1 MTTLPDP
8 PTLPTGTPDGATT
21 AGALGSAEA
30 FDAAWAAE
38 DLPDLLLAL
47 MERRHLSAFDSSRWQ
62 VTPAPDGDAG
72 PLLHEVLGLGRSRT
86 PLPPGPAMTQ
96 VLTACHTPGQATVS
110 VLFGDGTGHR
120 IFYGGRRT
128 AGGGGGSAT
137 DFLAGQAGALQA
149 HFPGM
154 RLGPALLLGGSSG
167 PDRTALSDVAAFL
180 NSAPALAVVTGIP
193 SGRPDAAGRALQ
205 STDRLAAA
213 LGGRRYA
220 LVTVAEPLG
229 TDVLDETLDRTRR
242 LRGDTH
248 AQVRRTLSLSRA
260 DGVSASLSESHTE
273 GGAEG
278 ALGSGAG
285 YLAVL
290 GAFCTAAGSVAAT
303 EKWRRRAGLGGP
315 AMTGLSRLPAMMAGE
330 SHSTTRQTATSRTVT
345 RGATTEVLDA
355 NAQAC
360 EEVLQRHLDRMT
372 GARGDGWWRLSV
384 YVAADGDTTL
394 AAVTGALRGICTG
407 PGTDLDPIRVL
418 RPDPWA
424 VRAAITGARSLTLRS
439 ASGGPAH
446 PLGAAYDSL
455 GTCVTSAELAV
466 PTGPPQREMAGVP
479 MRETGEF
486 ALTAPPGPEDPAAA
500 VHLGELLDPL
510 GRPLQPV
517 TLTAEALNRHVLI
530 AGMTGY
536 GKTTTA
542 KSILTQAHTR
552 LDVPFLV
559 IEPVKAEYRA
569 LAHHPELRGRLRVY
583 AIGADGVLPLRL
595 NPLAPVDSVPLL
607 RHIDLLKAV
616 FNAAFPMF
624 AGMSYVLEEALLE
637 VYEERGWNLHTSLN
651 DVLGTNPSVE
661 DRAALTPRLRDLH
674 DKIEEVLQRRGYGP
688 EVHQNMGAALRS
700 RIGSLLVGAKGM
712 ALDTRRSLDPREL
725 FERPCVIEL
734 RNLGDDEEK
743 AFVMALLLSLLYEH
757 AEARQHLPRP
767 DAPSSLRHL
776 TLIEEAHRLL
786 RAGVRAGGAESP
798 DAQAKAVTLFTDLLA
813 EMRAYGEGFIVADQ
827 IPSKLAPETL
837 KNSNVKIL
845 HRLAAHD
852 DRAAVAAATNLDD
865 AQSRHLAVLPPGEAV
880 VHDDRMHAAALTTIT
895 PRYPEPAPGVVPD
908 SAADRTYL
916 HRNAACVKCSRPCTY
931 RPTARHVVP
940 THPALLAF
948 FETVL
953 RDADPEQAWHAW
965 TVWREAWQAGNRVP
979 DEETRKGRL
988 YCTSTQAGHRWL
1000 RAREDDRA
1008 RAGDATLRFLGP
1020 DGSVRGPA
1028 ADSPAN
1034 RPGPGPLPAPDR
1046 LLAVDHASRS
1056 LARLCAAWL
1065 TARTLDKAGR
1075 RSFTDTHR
1083 SLRAQVAER
1092 PVNPHPGC
1100 AQCPAR
1106 CLYEPQ
1112 AARHLPALGGT
1123 LAARAAAPVSTTQRV
1138 RALERAAAEDP
1149 ALHPT
1154 WTALPDR
1161 TDRRHLLYCLVTQSA
1176 SQGSRAIPD
1185 DVLQA
1190 LIAGPSGPDGGS

>member
-8 PTLPTGTPDGATT
+8 PALPAVTP
-21 AGALGSAEA
+21 AGAVPADALGLTEA

-38 DLPDLLLAL
+38 DLPELLLAL
-47 MERRHLSAFDSSRWQ
+47 LERRHLTAFEPSRWH
-62 VTPAPDGDAG
+62 VTPASDGDAR
-72 PLLHEVLGLGRSRT
+72 PLLHEVLGLGRPRAQV
-86 PLPPGPAMTQ
+86 PPGPAMTQ

-120 IFYGGRRT
+120 IFFGGRRT
-128 AGGGGGSAT
+128 AGAGGGSAT

-149 HFPGM
+149 HFPGL
-154 RLGPALLLGGSSG
+154 RLGPALPLNGTGG
-167 PDRTALSDVAAFL
+167 PDRTALSDVTSFL
-180 NSAPALAVVTGIP
+180 YSAPALAVVTGIP
-193 SGRPDAAGRALQ
+193 SARTDVAGRALQ
-205 STDRLAAA
+205 SMDRLAAA

-229 TDVLDETLDRTRR
+229 ADVLDETLDRTRR

-248 AQVRRTLSLSRA
+248 AHARRTLTVNRA
-260 DGVSASLSESHTE
+260 DGVSASHGESRAE
-273 GGAEG
+273 GGAQG
-278 ALGSGAG
+278 ALANAAG

-290 GAFCTAAGSVAAT
+290 GAFCTAAGSLVVSVS
-303 EKWRRRAGLGGP
+303 RRRAMGLGGA
-315 AMTGLSRLPAMMAGE
+315 AMTGLSGLPAAMAGP
-330 SHSTTRQTATSRTVT
+330 SRSTTSETGTSRTVT
-345 RGATTEVLDA
+345 RGAGMEVLDA

-407 PGTDLDPIRVL
+407 PGTELDPIRVL
-418 RPDPWA
+418 RADPWA
-424 VRAAITGARSLTLRS
+424 VRAAMTGARSLHLRS
-439 ASGGPAH
+439 ALGGPAH
-446 PLGAAYDSL
+446 PLGAAFDSL

-466 PTGPPQREMAGVP
+466 LTGPPQREIAGVP
-479 MRETGEF
+479 MREAGEF
-486 ALTAPPGPEDPAAA
+486 ALTAPPGPDDPGAA
-500 VHLGELLDPL
+500 VHLGQLLDTL

-542 KSILTQAHTR
+542 KGILIQAHTR

-569 LAHHPELRGRLRVY
+569 LAAHPELRGRLRVY
-583 AIGADGVLPLRL
+583 AIGTDGVLPLRL

-624 AGMSYVLEEALLE
+624 SGMSYVLEEALLE

-651 DVLGTNPSVE
+651 DALGTNPSAE

-688 EVHQNMGAALRS
+688 EVHQNLGAALRS
-700 RIGSLLVGAKGM
+700 RIGSLLVGAKGL
-712 ALDTRRSLDPREL
+712 ALDTRRSLDPRDL
-725 FERPCVIEL
+725 FERPCVVEL

-757 AEARQHLPRP
+757 AESRQRLPRP

-786 RAGVRAGGAESP
+786 RAGRGAAGAESP

-845 HRLAAHD
+845 HRLTAHD

-865 AQSRHLAVLPPGEAV
+865 AQSRHLAALPPGEAV
-880 VHDDRMHAAALTTIT
+880 VHDDRMHAAALTAIT
-895 PRYPEPAPGVVPD
+895 AQHPDTVPGTVPD

-916 HRNAACVKCSRPCTY
+916 HRNAACVKCPRPCTY
-931 RPTARHVVP
+931 RPTARHRAP
-940 THPALLAF
+940 ADPALLTF
-948 FETVL
+948 FEAVL
-953 RDADPEQAWHAW
+953 RETDPEQAWHAW
-965 TVWREAWQAGNRVP
+965 TGWRDAWRTSTRVQ
-979 DEETRKGRL
+979 DEETRTGRL
-988 YCTSTQAGHRWL
+988 YCTATQAGHRWL
-1000 RAREDDRA
+1000 RTREDDRA
-1008 RAGDATLRFLGP
+1008 RAA
-1020 DGSVRGPA
+1020 DGTVR
-1028 ADSPAN
+1028 
-1034 RPGPGPLPAPDR
+1034 LPAPDR
-1046 LLAVDHASRS
+1046 LLAVDHASRA

-1065 TARTLDKAGR
+1065 AADTLDESARTR
-1075 RSFTDTHR
+1075 YTDTGR
-1083 SLRAQVAER
+1083 SLRTLVADN
-1092 PVNPHPGC
+1092 PVNPRPGC
-1100 AQCPAR
+1100 VHCPAR

-1112 AARHLPALGGT
+1112 AARHLPALAEK
-1123 LAARAAAPVSTTQRV
+1123 LAARATAPTTASQRA

-1154 WTALPDR
+1154 WTALPDA
-1161 TDRRHLLYCLVTQSA
+1161 TARRDLLYCLVAQSV
-1176 SQGSRAIPD
+1176 SHENQPTPD

-1190 LIAGPSGPDGGS
+1190 LSADPAVPAPRD